1 MQNKHLLIAALLGV
15 ILGCAG
21 TQLAQVHTVD
31 AQVEPGQFRECVAYV
46 LDADTN
52 LEDLPAKAK
61 SIAGWTPVGG
71 GGENYPTVVLCR

>member
-1 MQNKHLLIAALLGV
+1 MQNKHLFIAALLGV

-31 AQVEPGQFRECVAYV
+31 AQVEPGQFHECVSYS
-46 LDADTN
+46 LNTDGD
-52 LEDLPAKAK
+52 LEDLAANAK

-71 GGENYPTVVLCR
+71 TGTRAVVLCR

>member
-1 MQNKHLLIAALLGV
+1 MKNNHLLIAALLGV

-31 AQVEPGQFRECVAYV
+31 AQVEPGQFRECVGYI
-46 LDADTN
+46 LNYDRD
-52 LEDLPAKAK
+52 LEDLPANAK

-71 GGENYPTVVLCR
+71 FQGGVVLCR